1 MNCQEIQTLMS
12 RRIDEAL
19 DDEQCAALENHLA
32 GCDECSAVERSLG
45 PAVAL
50 LRGSVDARSHPALV
64 AGIMAAV
71 DAAAAEQ
78 VGELAGAGSEPSE
91 DEVFRQAMVG
101 VASAGKR
108 SVWRLVASHVAVALF
123 SAAAALLLWVQ
134 GGWIL
139 PQDDAAPN
147 GPSAQTASGP
157 DDWRSDRASPATVLE
172 MPSAAVTGES
182 ARAAAAAELEP
193 DIDQPVDVPAVR
205 KGTEQL
211 REGSG
216 ILDRPTDPV
225 SASAADLTAE
235 ADTPSTSGPDLMAAA
250 DTPSASAADL
260 MAAADTPSASAAD
273 LTAEADTPSPEK
285 VPLRF
290 DIHIDTAPLALAL
303 RQLDQHVGDWMDR
316 AAERRASAQAL
327 ADQALAER
335 QAMLA
340 ANAPPSQPLQVAE
353 LPRRASSAPV
363 SVLQDGQRLVLTV
376 RGSPAEI
383 IPSLLDLLGDADPRA
398 VDLALSELE
407 RIRADIESD
416 PVLDAAVRAAL
427 DTRQE
432 QPLLARVF
440 GSPERRQEDPA
451 DSDDPANTWDQ
462 WWAAA
467 APHLAVA
474 AL

>member
-235 ADTPSTSGPDLMAAA
+235 ADTPSASGP
-250 DTPSASAADL
+250 DL

-427 DTRQE
+427 DTRPE